1 MVFRFMESRES
12 SDNLLVSGC
21 PGYDNDQE
29 QDAVTIP
36 IKSRIPSVVEGY
48 TKENGVTVVNFNKS
62 KQIVCEIC
70 SLTLKLMKCLE
81 KHKKARHSDDDTCF
95 YCSE

>member
-1 MVFRFMESRES
+1 MVFRFMESRDS

-36 IKSRIPSVVEGY
+36 IESRIPSVVP
-48 TKENGVTVVNFNKS
+48 
-62 KQIVCEIC
+62 
-70 SLTLKLMKCLE
+70 
-81 KHKKARHSDDDTCF
+81 KKM
-95 YCSE
+95 E

>member
-36 IKSRIPSVVEGY
+36 IKSRKNLIGKYKRSR
-48 TKENGVTVVNFNKS
+48 TKACMDSWNVKS
-62 KQIVCEIC
+62 WNANLSAKE
-70 SLTLKLMKCLE
+70 
-81 KHKKARHSDDDTCF
+81 KARRLRRRKR
-95 YCSE
+95 YI